1 MGHKLGWIV
10 MTSIIFEKRWTSEN
24 NNRSSNTGV
33 DGCSRWK
40 REDQD
45 MLTNLLNDQIDYLV
59 SVL

>member
-10 MTSIIFEKRWTSEN
+10 MASIISEKRWASEN
-24 NNRSSNTGV
+24 INRSSNTRESRR
-33 DGCSRWK
+33 SRWK